1 MKNDDQVVRALGLKE
16 SISMTVGTVVGVGL
30 FTTGSSQIGKVGPW
44 IIAFTFG
51 ALQIGRAS
59 CRERV

>member
-1 MKNDDQVVRALGLKE
+1 MGKRLLSLILAAVLLLGMLPVGMVTPARAADVEENVTIK
-16 SISMTVGTVVGVGL
+16 GTNG
-30 FTTGSSQIGKVGPW
+30 
-44 IIAFTFG
+44 FG